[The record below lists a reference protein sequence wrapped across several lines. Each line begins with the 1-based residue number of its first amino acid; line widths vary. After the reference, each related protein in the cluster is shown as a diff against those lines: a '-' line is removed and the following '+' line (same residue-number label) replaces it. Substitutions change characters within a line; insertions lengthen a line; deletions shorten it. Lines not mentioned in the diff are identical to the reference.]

1 MPDLQYTYIYFH
13 ICGATMKVTYICIL
27 YTVMD
32 INLTQLYNCL
42 ITIIMHLEHTFAKI
56 EIVQNIL
63 KKNISK
69 FFFCI
74 FIKTSFI

>member
-1 MPDLQYTYIYFH
+1 MPDLQCTYIYAH

-32 INLTQLYNCL
+32 INFTQLYNCL

-56 EIVQNIL
+56 EIVQNI
-63 KKNISK
+63 
-69 FFFCI
+69 F
-74 FIKTSFI
+74 